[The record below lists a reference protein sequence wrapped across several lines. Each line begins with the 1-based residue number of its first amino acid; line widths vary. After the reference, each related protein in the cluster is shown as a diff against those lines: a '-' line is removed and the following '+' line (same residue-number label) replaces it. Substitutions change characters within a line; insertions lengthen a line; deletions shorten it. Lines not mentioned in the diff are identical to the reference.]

1 MRLPR
6 LRGVIE
12 RRMLVNYRV
21 DPEVLA
27 RQLPAPFE
35 PKLHNGK
42 ALVGVC
48 LIRLRGVR
56 PRFVPEGLGLSSEN
70 AAHRAAVVWTD
81 AAGLRQEGVYVRRR
95 DTDSRLNAL
104 VGGRLFPGV
113 HHLARFETNEKV
125 DWYDIEVTAEDD
137 TTRVHVKARLTR
149 DWPADSL
156 FATCDEAS
164 HFFAAGSLGY
174 SATPQAGAFHGLELN
189 CKSWHADALAVEELR
204 SSYFDDR
211 SIFPDGTIQFDNAL
225 LMREIQHEWIG
236 RPDLCCAANGR
247 SAIKEAE
254 SSRKPATEQDAEPV
268 AAPGLATP
276 RTRTHVADL

>member
-21 DPEVLA
+21 EPEVLA

-42 ALVGVC
+42 ALVGIC

-56 PRFVPEGLGLSSEN
+56 PRFVPEGLGISSEN

-81 AAGLRQEGVYVRRR
+81 AAGLRQEGVYVSRR
-95 DTDSRLNAL
+95 DTNSRLNAL

-113 HHLARFETNEKV
+113 HHLARFETNETV
-125 DWYDIEVTAEDD
+125 DRYDIEATAEDE
-137 TTRVHVKARLTR
+137 TTRIHVKARLTR
-149 DWPADSL
+149 DWPADSV
-156 FATCDEAS
+156 FANCEEAS
-164 HFFAAGSLGY
+164 QFFAAGSLGY
-174 SATPQAGAFHGLELN
+174 SAKPQSGAFHGLELN

-211 SIFPDGTIQFDNAL
+211 AIFPDGTIQFDNAL

-236 RPDLCCAANGR
+236 RPDLCCAANGCVATDDDR
-247 SAIKEAE
+247 SAP
-254 SSRKPATEQDAEPV
+254 KPAAEPAVEPV

-276 RTRTHVADL
+276 RTLTQAADL